1 VNNLFKAVYEI
12 YLEIA
17 PYLFIG
23 LTFAGLMHVLL
34 KGDFILKQ
42 LGKANIWSIIKAAV
56 FGVPLPL
63 CSCGVVPTAMH
74 LKRNGASNGATISFL
89 TSTPQTG
96 IDSIIPTFGMLGWFM
111 GIYRPLTALLM
122 GIITGAITD
131 KLKVEDKPEKIAAAA
146 QACCLVCDC
155 DDPECTHPS
164 HPWNRHLAEQESES
178 HCGCSSHSSDDH
190 GHEHSHNS
198 EKHSNKFLKFITYA
212 YGDFVDDIS
221 TQLVVGI
228 IIAGLITWLIPDGF
242 FEQYGG
248 RGFLGMIFM
257 IIVGLPMYVCATGS
271 IPIAVSLIMKGIS
284 PGAAFVF
291 LVVGPATNA
300 ASLAV
305 IASSLGKKI
314 TVVYV
319 LILTFCALFFGILL
333 NVLVEKFGVIV
344 NVQHLAHNMDRSI
357 LLDIMTVIFT
367 IILLMSFWRKYKPR
381 RRKPVVIEE
390 GIMKL
395 KRYRIESM
403 HCNHCVKAISAAV
416 EVLSGADE
424 VMVDLKEKLLEVKGK
439 ANDAEIIAKVESLGY
454 KIEKI
459 EES

>member
-1 VNNLFKAVYEI
+1 MNGLIKAVFEI

-34 KGDFILKQ
+34 KGDFILRQ
-42 LGKANIWSIIKAAV
+42 LGKANLWSIVKASL

-74 LKRNGASNGATISFL
+74 LKRKGASNGATISFL

-111 GIYRPLTALLM
+111 GLYRPLTALLM
-122 GIITGAITD
+122 GIITGVVTEKIQ
-131 KLKVEDKPEKIAAAA
+131 VEDKPEQIAAAA
-146 QACCLVCDC
+146 QACCLKCEC
-155 DDPECTHPS
+155 DDPHCTHPS
-164 HPWNRHLAEQESES
+164 HPWNRHLAEEGSN
-178 HCGCSSHSSDDH
+178 CGCSSHSGETEH
-190 GHEHSHNS
+190 GHEHNS
-198 EKHSNKFLKFITYA
+198 EKHSNKFMKFITYA
-212 YGDFVDDIS
+212 YGDFIDDIS

-248 RGFLGMIFM
+248 KGFLGMIFM
-257 IIVGLPMYVCATGS
+257 IVVGLPMYVCATGS

-300 ASLAV
+300 ASLTV
-305 IASSLGKKI
+305 LASSLGKKV
-314 TVVYV
+314 TAVYV
-319 LILTFCALFFGILL
+319 LVLTLCALFFGILL
-333 NVLVEKFGVIV
+333 NVLVERFGVIV
-344 NVQHLAHNMDRSI
+344 NVRHLAHNMDRSI
-357 LLDIMTVIFT
+357 LLDIITVIFS
-367 IILLMSFWRKYKPR
+367 IILLLSFWRKYVPK
-381 RRKPVVIEE
+381 RKRAIIPLEVEMNV
-390 GIMKL
+390 
-395 KRYRIESM
+395 KRYKIEDM

-416 EVLSGADE
+416 EELSGAED
-424 VMVDLKEKLLEVKGK
+424 VMINLGEKLLEVKGK
-439 ANDAEIIAKVESLGY
+439 ASDAEIMAKVQSTGY

-459 EES
+459 